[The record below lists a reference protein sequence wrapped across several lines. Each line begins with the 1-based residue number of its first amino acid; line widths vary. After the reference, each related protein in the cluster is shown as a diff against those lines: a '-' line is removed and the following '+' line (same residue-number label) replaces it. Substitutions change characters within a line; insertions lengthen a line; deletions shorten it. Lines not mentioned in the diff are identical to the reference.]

1 MRQAVALGFLLLLMP
16 RMVSAPLTLEWT
28 YSDADLTAAPGAYFV
43 VRADSGV
50 PVNVGRPE
58 AGTVVGGKLYRA
70 ALPDTT
76 AIGGVKACAVYDS
89 VELCSA
95 EITASAPPP
104 DPPATTISVSPVSVA
119 PGANLTVTWTC
130 AGATCSP
137 NDWIGIFTSS
147 GTLVWS
153 NAVYLVGPTF
163 TVLGS
168 NWPMTPGGYEFRYC
182 FASGP
187 CPSAASFTV
196 TAPPPP
202 PPPTGCTYNGTSYPV
217 GSVVTRTAKQNQI
230 SATVASMPGWAYL
243 GAAPQG
249 KGGNYKLTFECQ

>member
-16 RMVSAPLTLEWT
+16 RIVSAPLTLEWT

-43 VRADSGV
+43 VRADNGV
-50 PVNVGRPE
+50 PANVGRPE

-70 ALPDTT
+70 TLPDTT
-76 AIGGVKACAVYDS
+76 AIAGVKACAVYDS

-95 EITASAPPP
+95 EMTASAPPP
-104 DPPATTISVSPVSVA
+104 DPVHVSAISVSPQSLA
-119 PGANLTVTWTC
+119 PSETLTVNWS
-130 AGATCSP
+130 CSGICSSQ
-137 NDWIGIFTSS
+137 NDWIGIFTASDQ
-147 GTLVWS
+147 LVWS

-163 TVLGS
+163 TVAA
-168 NWPMTPGGYEFRYC
+168 PATPGIYQIRYC
-182 FASGP
+182 IAAGCQAS
-187 CPSAASFTV
+187 ASFTV
-196 TAPPPP
+196 ATQP
-202 PPPTGCTYNGTSYPV
+202 PPPTGCTYNGASYPV

-243 GAAPQG
+243 GAVPQG

>member
-1 MRQAVALGFLLLLMP
+1 MLLMP
-16 RMVSAPLTLEWT
+16 RMASAPLTLEWT

-76 AIGGVKACAVYDS
+76 AIAGVKACIADGS
-89 VELCSA
+89 GELCSA
-95 EITASAPPP
+95 EMTASAPPP
-104 DPPATTISVSPVSVA
+104 PDPVHASTISVSPLTLA
-119 PGANLTVTWTC
+119 PGATLTVNW
-130 AGATCSP
+130 ACSSLCSSQ

-147 GTLVWS
+147 DQLVWS

-163 TVLGS
+163 TIAA
-168 NWPMTPGGYEFRYC
+168 PATPGIYQIRYC
-182 FASGP
+182 IAAGCQAS
-187 CPSAASFTV
+187 ASFTV
-196 TAPPPP
+196 ASQPP

-217 GSVVTRTAKQNQI
+217 GSVVTRTVKQNQI

-243 GAAPQG
+243 GAVPQG
-249 KGGNYKLTFECQ
+249 KGGNYKLMFECR